1 MPIICSKVTGSL
13 LFSYDI
19 YQTRFS
25 FPVGCIHYNR
35 LYFRIATGFSGSQCR
50 YLFAKCC
57 IELGK
62 LNEAETAL
70 LPENDVAQVPNGAAG
85 YYLLGRVYQLS
96 NRHNI
101 AVAYYNTALQLD
113 PMMWCAHEELCT
125 LGADAEAQQYLRA
138 KQTGMSNLGGH
149 NDDPQQ
155 LSKKADDAFVA
166 STPLEYKINA
176 PKVGGEADRT
186 TAMSTGADGKGV
198 QVIYSPGGG
207 SVWATPAAMAQ
218 ESIPPPAPRANNARI
233 RGSLIPTTTPHVLTA
248 QWEHVESNKNTLP
261 RKILDEGKLRK
272 VSSKLFAEPASV
284 LKQLPQSRL
293 ARGSTINDT
302 LSPSYLS
309 EPALTITPGAQ
320 GVRSLEGQAQALAL
334 LQLLAE
340 ANYLLSTFK
349 CQEAVE
355 AFHRIPSHHMQTGWV
370 LTMLGKAYFELV
382 DYYSA
387 ARMFQKA
394 REVDPFRLQ
403 GLEIYSTVLWHMRKE
418 VELSTLAQEAVSLD
432 RLSPVTWCI
441 MGNCFSLQKE
451 HDSALRFFQRA
462 LQLDSTFPYAY
473 TLCGHEY
480 FANEDFEKGI
490 ACYRN
495 AMRLDPRHYNAWFG
509 MGHIYLRQE
518 KFGMAEYHFRRAC
531 HINPC
536 SSVLRCYLGMALHKL
551 KRTSDALE
559 ALDSAIVADPCNP
572 LARFERASVL
582 ITEGHFDAAL
592 IELKNLLN
600 IAPREASV
608 YYQMGK
614 VLKRL
619 GKMQDALEAFCDALD
634 LQPPSADTNVIKAAI
649 DRITVPDA
657 EEDEEM

>member
-1 MPIICSKVTGSL
+1 M
-13 LFSYDI
+13 
-19 YQTRFS
+19 
-25 FPVGCIHYNR
+25 
-35 LYFRIATGFSGSQCR
+35 SGPESR
-50 YLFAKCC
+50 YLYAKCC

-85 YYLLGRVYQLS
+85 HYLLGRVYQLS
-96 NRHNI
+96 NRHSVAI
-101 AVAYYNTALQLD
+101 AYYNTALQLD

-125 LGADAEAQQYLRA
+125 LGADAEAQQYLRI
-138 KQTGMSNLGGH
+138 KQSGLSEVGRY
-149 NDDPQQ
+149 DAQQ
-155 LSKKADDAFVA
+155 YSKAAEDAHFA
-166 STPLEYKINA
+166 AYTPVEHHLNISKQ
-176 PKVGGEADRT
+176 GGETNTQVHPYKEASKT
-186 TAMSTGADGKGV
+186 LLSAGADGKGL
-198 QVIYSPGGG
+198 QVNPSPGGAT
-207 SVWATPAAMAQ
+207 WATPAAMAQ
-218 ESIPPPAPRANNARI
+218 ESIPPPAPRAINARI
-233 RGSLIPTTTPHVLTA
+233 RGSFNPSATPQVLST
-248 QWEHVESNKNTLP
+248 QWEHVDSNNNSSLP

-293 ARGSTINDT
+293 ARNSNINESPTYATESASTLN
-302 LSPSYLS
+302 SGPR
-309 EPALTITPGAQ
+309 
-320 GVRSLEGQAQALAL
+320 GVRSLEGQAQTLAL

-340 ANYLLSTFK
+340 PNYLISTFR

-355 AFHRIPSHHMQTGWV
+355 AFHRIPSNHMQTGWV

-382 DYYSA
+382 DYFSA

-418 VELSTLAQEAVSLD
+418 VELASLAQEALSLD

-480 FANEDFEKGI
+480 FANEDFDKGI

-551 KRTSDALE
+551 KKTADALE

-582 ITEGHFDAAL
+582 VTEGRLDAAL
-592 IELKNLLN
+592 VELKNLIN

-608 YYQMGK
+608 YFQMGK

-619 GKMQDALEAFCDALD
+619 GRMQGALEAFCDALD